1 MIKHEIKGAKKLLRE
16 MYRLVRS
23 NLTAEQWQAWLE
35 EVKRARMELDG
46 TVLEG
51 AELEETAKANLLYRI
66 AAQAVVGGK
75 WLSF

>member
-16 MYRLVRS
+16 MYKLVRS
-23 NLTAEQWQAWLE
+23 NLTTEQWQAWLE

-51 AELEETAKANLLYRI
+51 KELEETAKANLLYRI
-66 AAQAVVGGK
+66 AAQAVEGK
-75 WLSF
+75 NG